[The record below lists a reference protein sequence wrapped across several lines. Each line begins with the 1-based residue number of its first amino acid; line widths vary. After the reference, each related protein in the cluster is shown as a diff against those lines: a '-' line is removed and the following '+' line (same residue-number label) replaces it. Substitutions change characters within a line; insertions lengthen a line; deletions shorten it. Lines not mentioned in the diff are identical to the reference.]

1 MKAMKAA
8 VLAMGLAM
16 ASGAVAGEVSYG
28 GLVAQCEARF
38 GSVSVGA
45 VDKCRGEAQ
54 EIVFIERVVKPMCD
68 SKTDSSACA
77 EVVEFDEMAAAARG

>member
-1 MKAMKAA
+1 MKAIKVA
-8 VLAMGLAM
+8 VLAVCLAM
-16 ASGAVAGEVSYG
+16 AGGAAAGEVSYG
-28 GLVAQCEARF
+28 ELVAQCEARF

-45 VDKCRGEAQ
+45 VDKCRAEAQ

>member
-1 MKAMKAA
+1 MKAIKVA
-8 VLAMGLAM
+8 VLAVGLAM
-16 ASGAVAGEVSYG
+16 AGGAAAGEVSYG
-28 GLVAQCEARF
+28 ELVAQCEARF
-38 GSVSVGA
+38 GSVSADA

-54 EIVFIERVVKPMCD
+54 EIVFVERVVKPMCD